1 MKFEE
6 KLMTL
11 RKVKGWSQEDL
22 SNKIGV
28 SRQTIS
34 KWESSQT
41 TPEMNKLIE
50 LSKLFEISVDELIND
65 APKTEESDEKEE
77 KNYPKI
83 NLKPTNILVIISCI
97 LILIGV
103 ILTIILFLKSKDNV
117 TYVND
122 IVMITYDYT
131 LTDKVEVVQIYS
143 FNENDECI
151 GVNIQV
157 KTCSQSDYEFILND
171 VNESTN
177 DKTINY
183 NIVLKNNEITW
194 SEKIYTKNYKEK
206 LIKERKES
214 LVNVNNL
221 VITDM

>member
-65 APKTEESDEKEE
+65 VPKEENTDEKEE
-77 KNYPKI
+77 KIYPKV
-83 NLKPTNILVIISCI
+83 NLKPTNILLIISCI
-97 LILIGV
+97 LIVVGV
-103 ILTIILFLKSKDNV
+103 IFTIILFLKDKDDL

-122 IVMITYDYT
+122 VVMITYNYT
-131 LTDKVEVVQIYS
+131 KNDNVEVVEIYS
-143 FNENDECI
+143 FNKDSECI
-151 GVNIQV
+151 GINMQV
-157 KTCSQSDYEFILND
+157 KTCNQSDYEYILND
-171 VNESTN
+171 VNKSIN
-177 DKTINY
+177 QKNMNY
-183 NIVLKNNEITW
+183 NIVLNNNEITW
-194 SEKIYTKNYKEK
+194 SEKIYNKKYKDK
-206 LIKERKES
+206 LLKERKES
-214 LVNVNNL
+214 LIEVDNL